1 MLKYVVLTVAAYML
15 VEYLYRRLESPD
27 EDRPLDGA
35 EYNLK
40 AIVQGF
46 FAGDNHQSD
55 GGIYCCYSLISVW
68 LEYKNAHV
76 QINRAVY
83 HWM

>member
-1 MLKYVVLTVAAYML
+1 MLLQYS
-15 VEYLYRRLESPD
+15 YLDMDSPD

-46 FAGDNHQSD
+46 FGGDNHQLD
-55 GGIYCCYSLISVW
+55 GGFTFHAS
-68 LEYKNAHV
+68 E
-76 QINRAVY
+76 
-83 HWM
+83 